1 MLDNTR
7 MQKYREQIGK
17 RKIYIMVV
25 LHKLTRCKVYFL
37 VTIFLQNIQI
47 PRYQKAWKINM
58 TKDILPYNWY
68 FQNVHTSW
76 VRIVRRIRYC
86 QYQQSF
92 EKTQPQGQI
101 YGALISSTI

>member
-47 PRYQKAWKINM
+47 PSIKMPEKLM
-58 TKDILPYNWY
+58 TKDILPHN
-68 FQNVHTSW
+68 
-76 VRIVRRIRYC
+76 
-86 QYQQSF
+86 
-92 EKTQPQGQI
+92 
-101 YGALISSTI
+101 